1 MADPLLTTAGSQV
14 PPSSQTLN
22 LRLGARLLAAA
33 DVFVFVGFLF
43 AYLYLRSINAHG
55 LWHPPHTSPSVAL
68 GSVTLVAMVGSA
80 LAVLYALRV
89 LRSDHDDA
97 WRAAAGVGLG
107 LCVVALGVQL
117 WQLFDPGF
125 SPSSGGGFGSV
136 FVGFTAVPRRTS
148 RRRDVLARDDRR
160 RGEEACGRA
169 GAHGG
174 GRRRLRNLRPVPRR
188 RRGRRLHPVLPRRM
202 TGTP

>member
-136 FVGFTAVPRRTS
+136 FVGFTAVL
-148 RRRDVLARDDRR
+148 VAHLV
-160 RGEEACGRA
+160 
-169 GAHGG
+169 GATYWLETIVVG
-174 GRRRLRNLRPVPRR
+174 GRKHADAPELTVAAVGAYATFGLFLAGVEVVAFI
-188 RRGRRLHPVLPRRM
+188 LFYLAA
-202 TGTP
+202 